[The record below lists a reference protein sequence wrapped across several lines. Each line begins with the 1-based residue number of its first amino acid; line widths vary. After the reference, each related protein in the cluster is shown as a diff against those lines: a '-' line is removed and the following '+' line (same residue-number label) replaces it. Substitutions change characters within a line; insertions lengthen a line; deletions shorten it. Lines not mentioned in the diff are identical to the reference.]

1 MGYGLAHA
9 QGPGGAA
16 PDRSV
21 ADAGRPFSLPD
32 NWAGAATLSDVI
44 ISAVLVATVIVLAN
58 RRPRSRK
65 LQWFVV
71 VLSVV
76 LTARYLIWR
85 ALYTLNTSDPVSLGL
100 SLTVLAAELY
110 GLGGVLLF
118 YFQIVKP
125 IQRPPKSADRE
136 RLPTVD
142 VLVTIYNEPLDILR
156 RTLVACQAMEY
167 APERKRVYV
176 LDDGGRAE
184 VRALA
189 SQLGCVYLSRPS
201 REHGKAGNLNQ
212 ALRYSS
218 GELILLFDTD
228 HVPVRTFLMETVG
241 HFDDPLV
248 AVVQTPHHF
257 YNPDIFQ
264 RNFRLEERLINEQDL
279 FFQVVQPGRDGHNS
293 VFFCGSGGIFRRRPL
308 EEVGGFVTASV
319 TEDIH
324 TTLRLH
330 AKGYR
335 SVYVN
340 KRLAAGLA
348 PESCASYLRQ
358 RQRWTRGH
366 IQMFLS
372 GDNPLFLPGLSLA
385 QRIDYLASIYYFL
398 LGPAR
403 VAYLVAPLAYLLFGK
418 FVVVA
423 DALSLLTFYVAHYVG
438 AVFATG
444 VVTRGFRNPFWADLY
459 ETVMSVPLA
468 ITTFTTVL
476 FRKSWAFLVTPK
488 GIQSAKYRLDV
499 VPSAPYVMIAGL
511 LSVGIALGVAE
522 LIREGRSNP
531 ALTVSLI
538 WGAYNAV
545 LCATAAMVARER
557 PQRRTA
563 ARLAADLPCELGV
576 DGTMLQAR
584 TFDVSESGV
593 RLFLDPPRFLP
604 RQVDVRLVGDAE
616 TTELRGTVVRNDR
629 VADRSSFVG
638 IEFGELGEAKRASII
653 RHMYCSPST
662 WERVRLVDTGLW
674 RSFAW
679 LATAVVRSFGKE
691 RSVRRLAPRFDLAV
705 PCEVVSRDDVI
716 GGVTEDMSETGL
728 LIRFPNAVG
737 PVAERCVVRLIPGM
751 DVYTIK
757 GRVVWQQSRASGL
770 YVGLR
775 CEEPLSR
782 FLISWIEFAQQT
794 ASHQR
799 AEPTTAG

>member
-1 MGYGLAHA
+1 M
-9 QGPGGAA
+9 
-16 PDRSV
+16 V
-21 ADAGRPFSLPD
+21 
-32 NWAGAATLSDVI
+32 
-44 ISAVLVATVIVLAN
+44 ISAVILAVVIVLAT

-71 VLSVV
+71 ALSVF

-85 ALYTLNTSDPVSLGL
+85 GLYTLNTADPLSLGL
-100 SLTVLAAELY
+100 SLTVFAAELY
-110 GLGGVLLF
+110 GLGGVLFF
-118 YFQIVKP
+118 YFQIIKP
-125 IQRPPKSADRE
+125 IQRPPKPANRE

-142 VLVTIYNEPLDILR
+142 VFVTIYNEPLDILR

-167 APERKRVYV
+167 QPDRKRVYV
-176 LDDGGRAE
+176 LDDGGRAD

-189 SQLGCVYLSRPS
+189 AQLSCVYISRPT
-201 REHGKAGNLNQ
+201 REHGKAGNLNY
-212 ALRYSS
+212 ALPQSS
-218 GELILLFDTD
+218 GELILMFDTD
-228 HVPVRTFLMETVG
+228 HVPVRTFLMDTIG
-241 HFDDPLV
+241 HFEDPKV
-248 AVVQTPHHF
+248 AIVQTPHHF

-293 VFFCGSGGIFRRRPL
+293 VFFCGSGGIFRRRAL
-308 EEVGGFVTASV
+308 EEVEGFVTASV

-372 GDNPLFLPGLSLA
+372 RDNPMFLQGLSLA

-403 VAYLVAPLAYLLFGK
+403 VIYLVAPLAYLLLGRY
-418 FVVVA
+418 VVVA
-423 DALSLLTFYVAHYVG
+423 DLVSLLTFYVAHYVA
-438 AVFATG
+438 AVLATG

-468 ITTFTTVL
+468 ITTFTTV
-476 FRKSWAFLVTPK
+476 FVRRSWAFLVTPK
-488 GIQSAKYRLDV
+488 GIRSPKHRLDV
-499 VPSAPYVMIAGL
+499 LPSAPYVLITGAL
-511 LSVGIALGVAE
+511 VVGTALGVVE
-522 LIREGRSNP
+522 LVREGHSNP
-531 ALTVSLI
+531 ALTISLV
-538 WGAYNAV
+538 WGLYNAV

-563 ARLAADLPCELGV
+563 TRLAADLPCELGV
-576 DGTMLQAR
+576 DGAVLSAR

-604 RQVDVRLVGDAE
+604 RQVDVRLLGDGE
-616 TTELRGTVVRNDR
+616 TTDLRGTVVRNDR

-653 RHMYCSPST
+653 RQMYCSPSA
-662 WERVRLVDTGLW
+662 WERVRLIDTGLW
-674 RSFAW
+674 RS
-679 LATAVVRSFGKE
+679 LGLLSTAVIRSFGRE
-691 RSVRRLAPRFDLAV
+691 RSVRRLAPRFDLAI
-705 PCEVVSRDDVI
+705 PCELMSRDDVI
-716 GGVTEDMSETGL
+716 SGVTEDLSETGL

-757 GRVVWQQSRASGL
+757 GRVVWQQSRAGGL
-770 YVGLR
+770 YVGFR

-782 FLISWIEFAQQT
+782 FLITWIEFAQQS
-794 ASHQR
+794 ARHPH
-799 AEPTTAG
+799 AAPTTAG